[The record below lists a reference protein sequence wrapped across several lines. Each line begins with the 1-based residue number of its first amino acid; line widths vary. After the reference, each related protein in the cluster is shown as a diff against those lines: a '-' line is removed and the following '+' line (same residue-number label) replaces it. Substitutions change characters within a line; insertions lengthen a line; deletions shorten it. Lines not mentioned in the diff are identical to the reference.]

1 MHCCYAAINEKEVR
15 YNGGKGIKIVD
26 IDEKDRT
33 QYDER
38 GLDQRAY
45 NFGVEIFQNAQF
57 NHQTRGSDGVTYGCF
72 GYLDEYGDLVS
83 KLYLADARGFRLLN
97 TTSDIVDVEVFPV
110 ASKSKYKHKKD
121 VCHSQYS
128 FFRHFCYRS
137 LDLKNRKQSRG
148 KFTKI
153 KDLHFPKGCGSLEF
167 DLQISP
173 LAKSFS
179 LPTSKYNDIYD
190 DDPLISSAQTINEEF
205 VVAPSSF
212 NNGKRRTGK
221 KSDGF
226 YYHDPRGR

>member
-1 MHCCYAAINEKEVR
+1 MHCCYAAINEKEAQ

-45 NFGVEIFQNAQF
+45 NFGVEILQNAQF
-57 NHQTRGSDGVTYGCF
+57 NHQTRGSDGVTYGCY

-83 KLYLADARGFRLLN
+83 KLYLADAHGYRLLN
-97 TTSDIVDVEVFPV
+97 TTSDVIEVFPV
-110 ASKSKYKHKKD
+110 ASKSKYKRKKNF
-121 VCHSQYS
+121 VV
-128 FFRHFCYRS
+128 RIVKIWHFCYRS
-137 LDLKNRKQSRG
+137 LNLKNRRQSRG

-153 KDLHFPKGCGSLEF
+153 KDIHFPKGCGSLEF

-173 LAKSFS
+173 LARSFS
-179 LPTSKYNDIYD
+179 LPASDYSDIYD

-205 VVAPSSF
+205 VVAPSLF

-226 YYHDPRGR
+226 YYHDSRGR